1 MTTVPQ
7 VQITAR
13 DYYVL
18 TKGIPLGAAI
28 ALVSVLYYESH
39 LNPGSQGY
47 QPTEAQGQPR
57 QVLNPHGAYGI
68 ASWNGDRQGDLLD
81 YATAH
86 NLAVSALDT
95 QLAFVLTEIAN
106 SYPNCWAAIRSTASY
121 QAIISILVD
130 EYEDPKNKP
139 AEINGALAIA
149 GPLAALPPPQPAPP
163 VAVPA
168 APTPKVPTPTT
179 PPSAAPAG
187 LPPISASSAGRRA
200 AEQSYIAEMLNQLLA
215 EQAQI
220 AEEIAAF
227 QQMAAGL
234 GKLNPAPTTQLSF
247 SPVLPPP
254 TAEPA
259 ATTIT
264 QTQGMQ
270 AMLGTNWITT
280 LFGSGSI
287 ASVVATLGV
296 DAYYKQ
302 MPDAQTMSIL
312 GGLLSTG
319 FGLIKAKDGNV
330 TGGTVSAIDGTKVV
344 SPVSLINKQ

>member
-68 ASWNGDRQGDLLD
+68 ASWNGNRQGDLLD

-86 NLAVSALDT
+86 NLVVSALDT

-121 QAIISILVD
+121 QGIISILVD

-163 VAVPA
+163 AAVPQ
-168 APTPKVPTPTT
+168 APAPQVPVPTT
-179 PPSAAPAG
+179 PPSAVPSG
-187 LPPISASSAGRRA
+187 LPPISSTIAGLDAAILDHFGAILDALTKQRDAINVRIAKIQAQA
-200 AEQSYIAEMLNQLLA
+200 AEFATLEG
-215 EQAQI
+215 
-220 AEEIAAF
+220 
-227 QQMAAGL
+227 AG
-234 GKLNPAPTTQLSF
+234 TS
-247 SPVLPPP
+247 LPPP
-254 TAEPA
+254 LLQKPATEPA
-259 ATTIT
+259 ATAIT
-264 QTQGMQ
+264 QTQGVQ
-270 AMLGTNWITT
+270 NMLGTSWITSV
-280 LFGSGSI
+280 FGTGSL
-287 ASVVATLGV
+287 AGAVATVGV
-296 DAYYKQ
+296 DLYNKT
-302 MPDAQTMSIL
+302 MPDAASMSLIFSSVMA
-312 GGLLSTG
+312 GMGLLQ
-319 FGLIKAKDGNV
+319 AKDKNV
-330 TGGTVSAIDGTKVV
+330 TGGTVSAITGAVGK
-344 SPVSLINKQ
+344 PVSLIDKQ

>member
-68 ASWNGDRQGDLLD
+68 ASWNGGRQGDLLD

-149 GPLAALPPPQPAPP
+149 GPLAALPPPQPAPQP
-163 VAVPA
+163 APPTAVPQ
-168 APTPKVPTPTT
+168 APAPQVPVPTT
-179 PPSAAPAG
+179 PPTAAPSG
-187 LPPISASSAGRRA
+187 LPPISST
-200 AEQSYIAEMLNQLLA
+200 I
-215 EQAQI
+215 
-220 AEEIAAF
+220 
-227 QQMAAGL
+227 AGL
-234 GKLNPAPTTQLSF
+234 DAAILDHFGAILDALTKQRDALNVRIAKVQASAADFATLEGTPTAQ
-247 SPVLPPP
+247 LPPP
-254 TAEPA
+254 ANPPA
-259 ATTIT
+259 DPTPAKQEGQTTMPVILTNILTSWATS
-264 QTQGMQ
+264 
-270 AMLGTNWITT
+270 A
-280 LFGSGSI
+280 
-287 ASVVATLGV
+287 
-296 DAYYKQ
+296 
-302 MPDAQTMSIL
+302 L
-312 GGLLSTG
+312 GGIAGSPAVIDVINNPSNWQHDLPGIATVLLG
-319 FGLIKAKDGNV
+319 FVAKDGWV
-330 TGGTVSAIDGTKVV
+330 TGGT
-344 SPVSLINKQ
+344 KQAPTPK